1 MLKNKYEISK
11 LSEKNISSIEII
23 WRESLPENLK
33 SMIGNNI
40 IKSYLKKFLGDNN
53 SLGIGIFQSN
63 KLLGFILFGNDKDVI
78 KNLIKE
84 DFYLILKS
92 FISSIIFFN
101 VKKIKNFLNCL
112 FFIFLS
118 KNKEQDIQKDNT
130 ELLIICIDKMYQNK
144 GIGSIL
150 ISESLNKY
158 DIFFKKYKNIF
169 VKTLKKDKNNV
180 FFYKKNKFKYL
191 FEIFGRVYLKY

>member
-1 MLKNKYEISK
+1 MS
-11 LSEKNISSIEII
+11 
-23 WRESLPENLK
+23 
-33 SMIGNNI
+33 
-40 IKSYLKKFLGDNN
+40 
-53 SLGIGIFQSN
+53 
-63 KLLGFILFGNDKDVI
+63 
-78 KNLIKE
+78 
-84 DFYLILKS
+84 
-92 FISSIIFFN
+92 
-101 VKKIKNFLNCL
+101 

-144 GIGSIL
+144 GIGSTL

-180 FFYKKNKFKYL
+180 FFYKNKFKYL

>member
-101 VKKIKNFLNCL
+101 VKKIKKFLNCL

-158 DIFFKKYKNIF
+158 DIFFKSIKIFCKNI
-169 VKTLKKDKNNV
+169 K
-180 FFYKKNKFKYL
+180 
-191 FEIFGRVYLKY
+191 R